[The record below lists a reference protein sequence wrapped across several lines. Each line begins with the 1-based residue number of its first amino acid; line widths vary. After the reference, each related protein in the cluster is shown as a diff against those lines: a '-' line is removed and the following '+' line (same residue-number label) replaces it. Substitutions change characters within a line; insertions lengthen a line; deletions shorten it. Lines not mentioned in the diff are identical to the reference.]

1 MTREDGNKL
10 SDDSALWNSLNEDDF
25 FKDIVDGDGAVDGEG
40 VDGFADVWDALDRN
54 QDLLPPS
61 LGAGIEENA
70 GKSSGPDV
78 IFDSKVNGDVTRD
91 SARPGV
97 DSAAGDLPHAPVIPE
112 SRKERHSTDDGS
124 NDAGSGGGS
133 GGGRSVVGATA
144 DSAIDVAF
152 DLATATA
159 QVRAVPESLRALHRQ
174 RAEPGDAPFEDS
186 DISAAPFDPEDIAR
200 RLGAVLDDV
209 SAELDHGS
217 LTQLFLPRLSG
228 DGGVFLCASRELT
241 RTNTVHG
248 EKFRRY
254 HEASRSFV
262 FGISPTSSEVM
273 LGLPGRCF
281 LLRRPEWTPSVC
293 CYRPMEY
300 PRLAC
305 AIECQVHST
314 MALPLFASEP
324 ELKGAAGGSLRSPL
338 SVMEVLLDHQT
349 TDLGSVFKCISS
361 CLARHGFFTLGH
373 DQIGPERVMR
383 AALESTLA
391 RVCDSNAVALQHMC
405 HTLGFPF
412 AQCWIPCENGN
423 LITAGAP
430 HCVNDTMALPYRQVS
445 EQVALQPERGGP
457 VGRAHEK
464 GRMIW
469 VDDVQQGSQVDWP
482 LQHATA
488 LLGLRGS
495 CACNLLLTAVGGGP
509 KIDAVLEVFLPSNLS
524 SAEQQQRSVDALWNY
539 LKTTTQLELSDAPV
553 NTVGP
558 SGTDASGTGAA
569 RVGAGGSRAR
579 ENEGGFGGA
588 RPPWGVTLEV
598 LQQHFNKHLKEA
610 AKDLGVGSTTLKR
623 ICRHFGIARWPRRSL
638 KSKQGKLH
646 NALKTLTAE
655 GNFVPGSQWPPGIA
669 SPSGVVNVGGYDAGG
684 SMHGGSMMDASQRG
698 GSMMTGSMMSVGQAE
713 DVDPYAAGG
722 SVHGPPRG
730 VGAFPQ
736 GLPGG
741 FPVAVAGS
749 VHGSDGSGASAHT
762 MARGLSANGAAAF
775 QGDGSGRGG
784 MHFFPGAGSS
794 QHGSQHGSSRGAS
807 AHGGASLAGFKR
819 QMGDTAGP
827 WGGVGATFDFP
838 SMPDSKRGASW
849 HGSDAAR
856 DAMTGGRVTSRME
869 KTSHGNF
876 AFAQM
881 MQVSGGGMQGMGPN
895 AHTLA
900 NAGSPYSHSPD
911 PTLRRVPS
919 GSFSA
924 GGGTNSGGFG
934 GGFIADHPSSDRAAA
949 ANHPSSSSGDG
960 DTFTFKITCGEET
973 VRLTLTPDM
982 RFHDLVARIRSSVAV
997 DESRLRLRY
1006 QDDDGDFCALAG
1018 DADLDECREVAKSTG
1033 SMRVQASVM

>member
-1 MTREDGNKL
+1 MN
-10 SDDSALWNSLNEDDF
+10 DDSALWNSLNEDDF
-25 FKDIVDGDGAVDGEG
+25 FKDIVDGDGAVDSEG

-54 QDLLPPS
+54 EDLLPPS
-61 LGAGIEENA
+61 LREGIDGNT
-70 GKSSGPDV
+70 GKSSGSDV
-78 IFDSKVNGDVTRD
+78 DLD

-97 DSAAGDLPHAPVIPE
+97 DSAGGNLLHAPVLPE
-112 SRKERHSTDDGS
+112 GRQERNSTDGGS
-124 NDAGSGGGS
+124 NDAGS

-144 DSAIDVAF
+144 DSAIDANF

-159 QVRAVPESLRALHRQ
+159 QIKAVPEALRALHRQ
-174 RAEPGDAPFEDS
+174 RAKPGDAPLEDS

-209 SAELDHGS
+209 SGELLHGS
-217 LTQLFLPRLSG
+217 LTQLFLPMLNSE
-228 DGGVFLCASRELT
+228 GGVFLCASHELS

-262 FGISPTSSEVM
+262 FGVSPSSSTSVM

-281 LLRRPEWTPSVC
+281 LFHRPEWTPSVC
-293 CYRPMEY
+293 CYRPLEY

-314 MALPLFASEP
+314 MALPVYAVKPESE
-324 ELKGAAGGSLRSPL
+324 GAAGGSRRPPL
-338 SVMEVLLDHQT
+338 SVMEVLLDDQT
-349 TDLGSVFKCISS
+349 TDLASVFECIST
-361 CLARHGFFTLGH
+361 CLARHEFFTVGYDH
-373 DQIGPERVMR
+373 IGPERVMR
-383 AALESTLA
+383 ARAESKLA
-391 RVCDSNAVALQHMC
+391 RVCESNTLALQHMC
-405 HTLGFPF
+405 HTLCIPF

-423 LITAGAP
+423 LVTAGAP

-495 CACNLLLTAVGGGP
+495 CACNLLLTPVGGGP
-509 KIDAVLEVFLPSNLS
+509 KIQAVLEIFLPSNLT
-524 SAEQQQRSVDALWNY
+524 SAEQQQQSVDALWNY
-539 LKTTTQLELSDAPV
+539 LISNSQLELSDAA
-553 NTVGP
+553 NITADQAETV
-558 SGTDASGTGAA
+558 ASAGAA
-569 RVGAGGSRAR
+569 GVKAGGSSRPQ
-579 ENEGGFGGA
+579 EKEPKEPGFGSEV

-646 NALKTLTAE
+646 NALKTLSAE
-655 GNFVPGSQWPPGIA
+655 GNFGPGSQWPPGIA
-669 SPSGVVNVGGYDAGG
+669 SPTGVVGVGGYDAGG
-684 SMHGGSMMDASQRG
+684 SVRGGSMMDASQGG
-698 GSMMTGSMMSVGQAE
+698 GSMVTGSMMSIGQPE
-713 DVDPYAAGG
+713 DADPYAAGG
-722 SVHGPPRG
+722 SVHGPIRQMG
-730 VGAFPQ
+730 VFPQ
-736 GLPGG
+736 GHPGT

-749 VHGSDGSGASAHT
+749 VHGSDGSGASANT
-762 MARGLSANGAAAF
+762 MARGLSAHGAAAF

-784 MHFFPGAGSS
+784 THFFQGAGSQRASS
-794 QHGSQHGSSRGAS
+794 QGAS
-807 AHGGASLAGFKR
+807 THGGASLAGFKR
-819 QMGDTAGP
+819 QMGDSAGP
-827 WGGVGATFDFP
+827 WGGAGAVMDIP

-856 DAMTGGRVTSRME
+856 DALTGKQTSRME

-881 MQVSGGGMQGMGPN
+881 MNVSGRGSQGMVPN
-895 AHTLA
+895 NAQGFA
-900 NAGSPYSHSPD
+900 GAGSPLLHSPD

-919 GSFSA
+919 GSFA
-924 GGGTNSGGFG
+924 GGTSGGFG
-934 GGFIADHPSSDRAAA
+934 AGFIADRPSSEGAPPS
-949 ANHPSSSSGDG
+949 NHPSNSSGDG
-960 DTFTFKITCGEET
+960 ETFTFKITCGEET
-973 VRLTLTPDM
+973 VRLKLTPDM
-982 RFHDLVARIRSSVAV
+982 GFHDLVSRIQSSVSV

-1018 DADLDECREVAKSTG
+1018 DADLDECREVARSTG
-1033 SMRVQASVM
+1033 SMRVQAMI